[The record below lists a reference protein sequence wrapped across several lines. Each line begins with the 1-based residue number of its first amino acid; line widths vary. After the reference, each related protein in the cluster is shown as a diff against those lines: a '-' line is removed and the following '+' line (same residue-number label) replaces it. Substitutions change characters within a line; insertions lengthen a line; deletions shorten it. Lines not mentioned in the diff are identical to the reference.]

1 MKKLQEIN
9 GYVKITLDKLPGTR
23 MGGWG
28 EDSVTLDNDW
38 QEKGFPELIEV
49 LRKWSYSI
57 KGLYYN
63 T

>member
-1 MKKLQEIN
+1 MLRSLLTSCQ
-9 GYVKITLDKLPGTR
+9 GLGW
-23 MGGWG
+23 GGWG

-38 QEKGFPELIEV
+38 QEKGFPELTEV